1 MEELGSRVREARDQ
15 KLWTQRELSEASG
28 VMEATISRIENMR
41 HRRRPTNATLKALA
55 NALDVSVRWLAL
67 GDEQGKAPAR
77 SDRAGAQT
85 PDTGSYPVK
94 DPFIVLGGVA

>member
-1 MEELGSRVREARDQ
+1 MEELGSRLREARDQ

-41 HRRRPTNATLKALA
+41 HRRRPTNETLKSLAEALG
-55 NALDVSVRWLAL
+55 VSVRWLAF

-77 SDRAGAQT
+77 SDRAGVGV
-85 PDTGSYPVK
+85 PDTGSYPVE
-94 DPFIVLGGVA
+94 DITILMGAA

>member
-41 HRRRPTNATLKALA
+41 HRRRPTNETLKSLAEALG
-55 NALDVSVRWLAL
+55 VSVRWLAF

-77 SDRAGAQT
+77 SDRAEAGVPGT
-85 PDTGSYPVK
+85 SSYLVK
-94 DPFIVLGGVA
+94 DTHILQEAA